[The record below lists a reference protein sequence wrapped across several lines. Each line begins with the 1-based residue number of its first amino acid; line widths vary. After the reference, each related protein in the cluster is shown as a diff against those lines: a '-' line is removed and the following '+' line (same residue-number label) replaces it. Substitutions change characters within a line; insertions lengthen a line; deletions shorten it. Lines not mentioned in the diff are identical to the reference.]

1 MLFELLAWTFIQCI
15 MYMFIRSSWLIS
27 HETGYCLLYNTLC
40 SFFPHPC
47 SFCTVSS
54 YYRSMFTCF
63 QWYIFISIDNH
74 NMRSIYIILTVLPD
88 CVINSANVCP
98 SVCVYFCQ
106 STIEHLGYKELTL
119 DIQIYINMSF
129 EISSYNV
136 TWPFALATSFH
147 F

>member
-1 MLFELLAWTFIQCI
+1 MKQAIVCCTIHYARSFLTHAHFALFPVIIEV
-15 MYMFIRSSWLIS
+15 
-27 HETGYCLLYNTLC
+27 CLHVF
-40 SFFPHPC
+40 SDI
-47 SFCTVSS
+47 
-54 YYRSMFTCF
+54 
-63 QWYIFISIDNH
+63 YIFISIDNH

-136 TWPFALATSFH
+136 T
-147 F
+147 